1 MHNKF
6 TIHWF
11 RYDLRLADN
20 PSLAYACK
28 NADIIPV
35 YIFDDTNKADF
46 PLGEASL
53 TWLWKSLISLNN
65 SLSDKLLIFKGN
77 PMEILLT
84 LAMENNVTG
93 VFWNRCYTPWQV
105 SRDTTIK
112 QEIQSKKIECKTFNG
127 SLLWEPWE
135 VLKADG
141 TPYKVFTPYYRRGC
155 LEAKLPRAP
164 LTTPKKISFAEN
176 IISKQ
181 SQLPKTFSQ
190 LKWQSKILRH
200 ASIGEKNTEKKLM
213 TFLESSILSYK
224 KGRDFPSSGHVSKLA
239 PNLHFGEISPNQIW
253 SKVKNMPTN
262 ENTDNFMSELTWRE
276 FSYYLLYHFP
286 KMTHQNLQPK
296 FDGFPWISNSK
307 NLNDWKSGLT
317 GIPMVDAGMRELW
330 ETGSMHNRLRM
341 IVGSFLVKNLLI
353 DWRLGARWFW
363 ECLFD
368 ADLASNTAGWQW
380 IAGCGADAA
389 PYYRIFNPVLQGK
402 KFDPEG
408 KYIKQYVPELRKLD
422 LKYLFSPWEAPPSS
436 LKKAG
441 VIMGKSYPHP
451 IVNLSISRKTALEA
465 FKTLK
470 NNASS

>member
-11 RYDLRLADN
+11 RSDLRLTDN
-20 PSLAYACK
+20 PAFSYACK

-35 YIFDDTNKADF
+35 YIFDETNQASF

-53 TWLWKSLISLNN
+53 TWLWNSLILLNN
-65 SLSDKLLIFKGN
+65 SLSNKLLIFKGN
-77 PMEILLT
+77 PVEILLT
-84 LAMENNVTG
+84 LALENNVTG

-105 SRDTTIK
+105 SRDTNIK
-112 QEIQSKKIECKTFNG
+112 HKIQSKKIECKTFNG

-141 TPYKVFTPYYRRGC
+141 TPYKVFTPYYQRGC
-155 LEAKLPRAP
+155 LRAKLPRTP

-176 IISKQ
+176 IIVKQ
-181 SQLPKTFSQ
+181 PQVPKTFSQ
-190 LKWQSKILRH
+190 LKWQTKILRH
-200 ASIGEKNTEKKLM
+200 ALIGETNAKKKL
-213 TFLESSILSYK
+213 TAFLESSILSYK
-224 KGRDFPSSGHVSKLA
+224 KGRDFPISGHVSKLA

-253 SKVKNMPTN
+253 SMVKSMPTN
-262 ENTDNFMSELTWRE
+262 ENTGIFMSELAWRE

-286 KMTHQNLQPK
+286 KMTHQNLRSQ
-296 FDGFPWISNSK
+296 FDRFPWVK
-307 NLNDWKSGLT
+307 NLKGLNDWKLGKT

-380 IAGCGADAA
+380 IAGSGADAA

-408 KYIKQYVPELRKLD
+408 KYIKQYIPELRNLD
-422 LKYLFSPWEAPPSS
+422 LKYLFAPWEAPPSF
-436 LKKAG
+436 LNKAG
-441 VIMGKSYPHP
+441 VIMGKNYPYP
-451 IVNLSISRKTALEA
+451 IVNLSTSRKNALEA
-465 FKTLK
+465 FKALK
-470 NNASS
+470 DNASH